1 VDGAY
6 TSLGSDYVSIRYD
19 YTPGYNT
26 IATLDLYEYEQGPTL
41 HLNRFIRS
49 YTLEPGIGQ
58 TLALEDADSR
68 LMTADILKGFRL
80 EVVPMQSRS
89 GEESPFNFFA
99 GDSYFFKIDNRTN
112 ATSFQGVQLS
122 PTLFSQ
128 LFLDNFTWEN
138 WEEKHTTVFGKVDN
152 GEDLGV
158 FDTFDYRYETSG
170 TVNNGSPVSDDGFF
184 PITSD
189 DQSIDLQVVNAGGTF
204 LDLGTFNYDADTVTP
219 SIFNY
224 TIKNDPEVFQ
234 DITTGVSSFSGPLE
248 EGTSYTLR
256 VAQRAINDS
265 GANVAIDWAT
275 VAYAVVDS
283 GNREFLPAFRYYDY
297 DENRVVMEFE
307 VHVPPASAGL
317 NMSVYLSNPVVVPSI
332 PATGRLDVLDYALIN
347 TVITVP

>member
-1 VDGAY
+1 MVRRLLMSLTVLWMACDFYDDLQVQLYVDGAY

-234 DITTGVSSFSGPLE
+234 DITTGVSSFSGAP
-248 EGTSYTLR
+248 GRRDFVYF
-256 VAQRAINDS
+256 A
-265 GANVAIDWAT
+265 GC
-275 VAYAVVDS
+275 
-283 GNREFLPAFRYYDY
+283 
-297 DENRVVMEFE
+297 
-307 VHVPPASAGL
+307 SA
-317 NMSVYLSNPVVVPSI
+317 
-332 PATGRLDVLDYALIN
+332 RHQ
-347 TVITVP
+347 